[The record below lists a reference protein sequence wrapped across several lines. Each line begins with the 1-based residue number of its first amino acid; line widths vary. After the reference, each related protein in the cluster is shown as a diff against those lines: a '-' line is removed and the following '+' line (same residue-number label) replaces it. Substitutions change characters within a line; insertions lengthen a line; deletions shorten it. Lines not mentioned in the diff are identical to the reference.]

1 MKDKKENNEFD
12 TDFSIDKSQYEVE
25 DENKVKPTSELE
37 ATESVPVDEKKETMQ
52 FPWSIAII
60 IGVLMV
66 LIIACFIVIMVLGPQ
81 DPASSSSQITVKIIN
96 FLYKIRAIWYVIE
109 S

>member
-1 MKDKKENNEFD
+1 MLEEKNNNIEN
-12 TDFSIDKSQYEVE
+12 IE
-25 DENKVKPTSELE
+25 DENKSKPTSELE
-37 ATESVPVDEKKETMQ
+37 ATESVPVDEKKETIH
-52 FPWSIAII
+52 FPWFIAII

-66 LIIACFIVIMVLGPQ
+66 LIIACFIVVMVLGPG

-96 FLYKIRAIWYVIE
+96 FLYKISAIWYVIE